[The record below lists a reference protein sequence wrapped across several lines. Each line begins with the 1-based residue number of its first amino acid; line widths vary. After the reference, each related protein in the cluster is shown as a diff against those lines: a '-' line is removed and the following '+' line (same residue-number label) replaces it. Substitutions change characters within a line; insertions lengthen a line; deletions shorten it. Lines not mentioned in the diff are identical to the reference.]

1 MQPIYK
7 ITDEEFELIE
17 DCIKSYSESGLTAD
31 IRYILRE
38 WDTSKKYLCEDMFGG
53 QLILKRQITYSAN
66 VTEIVNEMY
75 QACELGEIPSAA
87 DRVRSLWRDF
97 CHSQYLKKDGK
108 VDWLYASDII
118 DFQNLVEGKILNGAD
133 FSIDLPKPDG
143 TSRIYNVTCESK
155 PFRVMRRIIK
165 AFPDC
170 GISEEAFRCFSDWVT
185 TFSGT
190 KEIHGNL
197 CLSIHPMDYITMS
210 DNNCDWSSC
219 MSWEDNGCYRG
230 GTVEMMNSPMV
241 VVAYLESST
250 PMHIFG
256 KEWNS
261 KKWRTLLIVN
271 PKFTCS
277 IKSYPFQQDR
287 LTKIALDWVNELYHG
302 KYTEESYDVR
312 PWRTNDIDL
321 DDGRNIQV
329 TIEPHC
335 NRMYND
341 FGSTTHWMKFDKDEV
356 EEIYESRKEKF
367 YDFNYS
373 GASECM
379 TCGRIDAEYSHEND
393 EEALSCLDCF
403 DPEPRV
409 DCYYCGE
416 SFHEDDMLWVDDEC
430 FCPDCAANPD
440 IIQVDKVF
448 GEYCRT
454 ENIRTV
460 KFVNHN
466 DEYKIVEGVGMNC
479 LMTLLDTDLV
489 YRMGLNLWRR
499 MPKDQPVV
507 IPTTCIKD
515 FHRCYLYDYRNL
527 MRAIGGEEFAYAGLP
542 ESERGLK
549 IIGDAIG
556 F

>member
-1 MQPIYK
+1 MQPIYR

-17 DCIKSYSESGLTAD
+17 DCIKNYTESGLAVD
-31 IRYILRE
+31 ICYILRE
-38 WDTSKKYLCEDMFGG
+38 WNTAKNHLYQDVFGG

-75 QACELGEIPSAA
+75 QACDLGEIPRDA
-87 DRVRSLWRDF
+87 DRVRNQWRDF
-97 CHSQYLKKDGK
+97 CHSKYLQKDGQ
-108 VDWLYASDII
+108 VGWLYASDII
-118 DFQNLVEGKILNGAD
+118 DFNNLVEGKIATGN

-143 TSRIYNVTCESK
+143 TSRVYNITSESK

-165 AFPDC
+165 AFPEC
-170 GISEEAFRCFSDWVT
+170 GISEEAFRHFSDWVT
-185 TFSGT
+185 TFSGS

-271 PKFTCS
+271 PKFLCS
-277 IKSYPFQQDR
+277 IKSYPFQQDH
-287 LTKIALDWVNELYHG
+287 LTKIALDWVNELCHG
-302 KYTEESYDVR
+302 KYTEKSYDVC
-312 PWRTNDIDL
+312 PWRTNDIEL
-321 DDGRNIQV
+321 DDSRNIQI

-341 FGSTTHWMKFDKDEV
+341 FGSTTHWMKIDKNEV

-379 TCGRIDAEYSHEND
+379 TCGKIDGEFSHEND

-403 DPEPRV
+403 DPEPTV

-416 SFHEDDMLWVDDEC
+416 SFHEDDMLWVEDEC
-430 FCPDCAANPD
+430 FCPNCAADPD
-440 IIQVDKVF
+440 IIQADKMF

-466 DEYKIVEGVGMNC
+466 DEYKIVEGVGMNT

-507 IPTTCIKD
+507 IPTTCIKEI
-515 FHRCYLYDYRNL
+515 HRCYLYDYRKL
-527 MRAIGGEEFAYAGLP
+527 MYAIGGEEFAYAGLP
-542 ESERGLK
+542 ESDRDSRT
-549 IIGDAIG
+549 IGVAFG